1 MTAYSTQAAPTST
14 GGSDGIADGI
24 ADVLAG
30 YVGVGIWVVLGLA
43 VLVRLLQL
51 LLKRRSWA
59 DKRRDVRSKVADP
72 LVRTAAVQST
82 IYGWTPSGS
91 RSMPSPPT
99 QTTTSE
105 DDTRRPP
112 RTEGE

>member
-1 MTAYSTQAAPTST
+1 MTAYSTQAEPTST
-14 GGSDGIADGI
+14 GDGIA
-24 ADVLAG
+24 AVLAG
-30 YVGVGIWVVLGLA
+30 YIGVGIWVVLGLA
-43 VLVRLLQL
+43 ILIRLLQIVL
-51 LLKRRSWA
+51 RRRSWA

-72 LVRTAAVQST
+72 LVRTGAVQST
-82 IYGWTPSGS
+82 IYGWTPSDS